1 MPGLVKSKP
10 FRRKRIHNNIG
21 NQFKK
26 KIKLI
31 YPQFNIP
38 IQYIWIFV
46 IAIVFIYWI
55 FFIIN
60 NTLLKP
66 ENYIQNISYGKYSV
80 DMYDNPELYKKI
92 GDLIRWE
99 NYFVVSKFK
108 KREILSQ
115 IKSDFI
121 MIKDV
126 SFAQPAKY
134 GASVQ
139 FEFYE
144 PDIVVKL
151 WDKKFWVIDGYDFEI
166 FSGNNIWAETFF
178 VELPQYTSGIDSLYG
193 LFHEIQYDKFLDDMT
208 TIAAWFPD
216 YKRIV
221 YLPGA
226 SMTAVFAAK
235 DQRIYINNQNSITW
249 QIELYNNL
257 NTFYKDVASLK
268 IIDLW
273 SLEDNMIIVQ

>member
-1 MPGLVKSKP
+1 MPSLVKSRP
-10 FRRKRIHNNIG
+10 FRRNRINNNIS

-46 IAIVFIYWI
+46 ITIVFVYWI

-66 ENYIQNISYGKYSV
+66 ENDIKNISYGKYSV

-92 GDLIRWE
+92 WNLIRWE

-108 KREILSQ
+108 KREVLSQ
-115 IKSDFI
+115 IQEDFI
-121 MIKDV
+121 MIKNI

-134 GASVQ
+134 GVSVQ
-139 FEFYE
+139 FDFYE

-151 WDKKFWVIDGYDFEI
+151 WNRKFWVIDGKDFEI
-166 FSGNNIWAETFF
+166 FSGNNIWSDTFF
-178 VELPQYTSGIDSLYG
+178 VELPQYTSGIDSLYW
-193 LFHEIQYDKFLDDMT
+193 LFYEIPYDKFLDDMI
-208 TIAAWFPD
+208 TIALWFPD

-221 YLPGA
+221 YLPWA
-226 SMTAVFAAK
+226 LMTAVFTAK

-249 QIELYNNL
+249 QIELFDNL
-257 NTFYKDVASLK
+257 NSFYKDSSSLK

-273 SLEDNMIIVQ
+273 SLENNMIIVQ